1 MKSLPLSTPHTLQT
15 RLQARSAHLAV
26 LTLTLVL
33 GACASAPP
41 ATQAPAPVRV
51 VVPTVSDA
59 ASGPAAIPA
68 PPPASTTPADVA
80 PATVPAATPAATSI
94 PHDRL
99 VQDLDADTSDLW
111 QRIRDG
117 AALPDLDH
125 ELVRRWEQYYANRP
139 DYVQRMSERGGRY
152 LFHIVEEIERRGMPL
167 DLALLPFIESAF
179 DPTAKSRVAASGMWQ
194 FMPATGKDFEL
205 TQNLFRDD
213 RRSVLGSTRAA
224 LDYLQRLHG
233 RFGDWHLA
241 LAAYNWGQGN
251 VNRAIERNRRA
262 RLDTGYLSLRMPDE
276 TRNYVPKLQAVKNI
290 VMKPEA
296 FGLRLPVLENH
307 PYFLTVVI
315 ERDIDVALVARL
327 AGVTLEQFH
336 QLNPQH
342 NKPVILAAGTPEL
355 LLPYDNANRFVA
367 GLSEHRGPQASWTAW
382 VAPRTLKAGEAAQ
395 LTGMNEA
402 ALREVNRIPPRMLVR
417 SGSTLLVPRSI
428 HMVND
433 VSEHVADTAAM
444 LLSPEQRPG
453 RRVVLR
459 AGPKGESVASVA
471 RRHGLTAGQVA
482 QWNKVAVRG
491 RFAPGQQIVLT
502 LPPRKVGPRTS
513 RGKTTAVKAPARG
526 KAAASAPAR
535 PKAAKPPTARAA
547 KQAPVQRPR

>member
-1 MKSLPLSTPHTLQT
+1 MKPQTSLLRTPVVL
-15 RLQARSAHLAV
+15 LA
-26 LTLTLVL
+26 LLLA
-33 GACASAPP
+33 ACASPPP
-41 ATQAPAPVRV
+41 ATQEPAPVRV
-51 VVPTVSDA
+51 VVPVVVEA
-59 ASGPAAIPA
+59 AAATAPAAAPAA
-68 PPPASTTPADVA
+68 PPQITA
-80 PATVPAATPAATSI
+80 PATEPAASPAPSGANSI

-99 VQDLDADTSDLW
+99 LHETDAEVADLW
-111 QRIRDG
+111 QRMRAG
-117 AALPDLDH
+117 MALPDLDD
-125 ELVRRWEQYYANRP
+125 ELVRRWEQYYASRP
-139 DYVQRMSERGGRY
+139 DYVQRISERGGRY

-179 DPTAKSRVAASGMWQ
+179 DPTARSRVAASGMWQ

-251 VNRAIERNRRA
+251 VNRAMERNRRA
-262 RLDTGYLSLRMPDE
+262 GRDTAYLALRMPDE

-290 VMKPEA
+290 VMRPEA
-296 FGLRLPVLENH
+296 FGLKLPALHNH

-327 AGVTLEQFH
+327 ADVSVEQFH

-367 GLSEHRGPQASWTAW
+367 ALAEHRGPQASWTTW
-382 VAPRTLKAGEAAQ
+382 IAPRSLKAGEAAR

-428 HMVND
+428 HMVTD
-433 VSEHVADTAAM
+433 VSEHVADNAAM
-444 LLSPEQRPG
+444 LLAPEQRPG
-453 RRVVLR
+453 RRVLLR
-459 AGPKGESVASVA
+459 AGAKGESVASVA

-482 QWNKVAVRG
+482 QWNKLAVRG
-491 RFAPGQQIVLT
+491 RFVPGQQIVLT
-502 LPPRKVGPRTS
+502 LPPRSAARAT
-513 RGKTTAVKAPARG
+513 ARG
-526 KAAASAPAR
+526 RSKPAAAVRA
-535 PKAAKPPTARAA
+535 KAAKKPALR
-547 KQAPVQRPR
+547 VRR